1 VPETGAKVRVTY
13 TKSSI
18 GYAKDQKATV
28 VALGLKKLNQ
38 TVEHTDTPQLR
49 GMVRKVRHLVTLEEA
64 AAVAEDKK
72 G

>member
-1 VPETGAKVRVTY
+1 MPENETKVRVTY

-64 AAVAEDKK
+64 AAAVEEKK
-72 G
+72 T

>member
-1 VPETGAKVRVTY
+1 MAKTETRVRVTY

-38 TVEHTDTPQLR
+38 TVEHNDTPQLR
-49 GMVRKVRHLVTLEEA
+49 GMVRKVRHLVTLEESA
-64 AAVAEDKK
+64 
-72 G
+72 